1 MSDGLSDGDFFRD
14 GLIFQEGEGENA
26 GIILPGVN
34 ISVGMSGWVFGF
46 PWSITSLHV

>member
-1 MSDGLSDGDFFRD
+1 MSEGLSDGDFFP
-14 GLIFQEGEGENA
+14 GWVNFSGGEGENA
-26 GIILPGVN
+26 GIILSGVN